1 MNLRTMIA
9 VLATA
14 TTGIV
19 LLTAAS
25 HAQGTDL
32 NASAATAPKARSD
45 TAHPASAAKRK
56 PDSSAAPSDRVP
68 HHRRGCQ
75 RGQGAAWHGSG
86 QRQVTAAFHRNFASQ
101 QAAHSNYLRKC
112 FLILR

>member
-25 HAQGTDL
+25 HAQVTDL

-56 PDSSAAPSDRVP
+56 PDSSAAPST
-68 HHRRGCQ
+68 HTMGEA
-75 RGQGAAWHGSG
+75 GKSEAAN
-86 QRQVTAAFHRNFASQ
+86 AAKVQPGKGPDKAR
-101 QAAHSNYLRKC
+101 
-112 FLILR
+112 